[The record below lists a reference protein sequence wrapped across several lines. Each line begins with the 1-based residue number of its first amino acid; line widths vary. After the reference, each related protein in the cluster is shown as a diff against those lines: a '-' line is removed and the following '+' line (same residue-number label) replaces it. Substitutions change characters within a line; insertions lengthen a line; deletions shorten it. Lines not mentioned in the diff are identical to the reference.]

1 MKHATAERVLFN
13 TLYRTGRNPVYKGGD
28 YNSAEIIGKYKIE
41 TYVENNREYIWLLN
55 PDKPCMFL
63 YIEKWS
69 NVAVIN
75 TVEYHASCTIDGSM
89 KRGDGT
95 REMVQFMI
103 DYAKSKGVIKIE
115 LQDESTIFC
124 DELHAKVKLG
134 PFSFLRQGKTWYEKY
149 FGFVPQ
155 SDYIEEYERAK
166 ELRKT
171 LDIDMLQKQPCSYFD
186 RKTTNELLRKVEL
199 DFYGIVWEKIL

>member
-1 MKHATAERVLFN
+1 MHPTVERVLMN
-13 TLYRTGRNPVYKGGD
+13 TLYRTGRTPVYKGGD
-28 YNSAEIIGKYKIE
+28 YKTAEVIGKYKIDVYE
-41 TYVENNREYIWLLN
+41 ENNREYMVLLN
-55 PDKPCMFL
+55 PDRPCMFM

-69 NVAVIN
+69 GVAVIN
-75 TVEYHASCTIDGSM
+75 TVEYDASCTIDGNM

-103 DYAKSKGVIKIE
+103 DLAKKKGVSKIE

-124 DELHAKVKLG
+124 DELRAKVKLG

-155 SDYIEEYERAK
+155 PEYIEEYNRAK

-171 LDIDMLQKQPCSYFD
+171 LDIEMLQKQPCSYFD

-199 DFYGIVWEKIL
+199 DFYGIVWEKNL